1 MTKGGLAQRTV
12 PLVWAAAMVV
22 AGCQAGSPTAVEADL
37 DRPFDIRVGQE
48 VTLDGGSIAVRFAG
62 VAEDSRC
69 PVDAVCIWQG
79 NARLNMSA
87 AVDGAPHDLV
97 LNTAGG
103 PHWPREAVADG
114 YAIELLELHPEPRT
128 GRSIPLWAYRAVLR
142 VSPVAI
148 IGAAG
153 AAP

>member
-1 MTKGGLAQRTV
+1 MTKRGLARTAPV
-12 PLVWAAAMVV
+12 FWAAALVV

-37 DRPFDIRVGQE
+37 DRPFDLRVGQE
-48 VTLDGGSIAVRFAG
+48 VTLDGGAIAIRFDG

-69 PVDAVCIWQG
+69 PVDAVCVWQG
-79 NARLNMSA
+79 NARLVMTA

-103 PHWPREAVADG
+103 PEWPREAWVGG
-114 YAIELLELHPEPRT
+114 YAIELLKLDPEPRA
-128 GRSIPLWAYRAVLR
+128 GRSIPLSAYRAVLR
-142 VSPVAI
+142 VSRAAFTR
-148 IGAAG
+148 AAG